1 MKKKIYTILALLTIA
16 VSGVWA
22 QTAVTLTPTADN
34 EWTFSLPKFN
44 VEIEAVYYTDLLEA
58 DDNSTWLTDNDGE
71 TADIWL
77 GRTLKSGSWNTFA
90 APFDISASEL
100 TTLGITAKELASSS
114 YSNGKLTLLFSD
126 ATSIEAGKPYMVKVA
141 ADVATPTF
149 DDVTISKTT
158 TPTVTSVVDFVP
170 SLGKTLATGPTG
182 DESNNKAVLFLGAGN
197 KLYNPTVVNDS
208 EESASFI
215 KGFRAYFQL
224 KDETS
229 SAREFVLDFGNG
241 ETTALKLVNS
251 DERIENSKL
260 YDLQGRKL
268 SNIGSQLSPG
278 VYIKNGRKIVIK

>member
-58 DDNSTWLTDNDGE
+58 SDNSTWLTDNDGE

-77 GRTLKSGSWNTFA
+77 GRTLQAGAWNTFA

-182 DESNNKAVLFLGAGN
+182 DESNNKAVLFLAANN

-208 EESASFI
+208 EQAASFI

-229 SAREFVLDFGNG
+229 SAREFVLDFGDG

>member
-58 DDNSTWLTDNDGE
+58 SDNSTWLTDNDGE

-77 GRTLKSGSWNTFA
+77 GRTLQAGAWNTFA

-182 DESNNKAVLFLGAGN
+182 DESNNKAVLFLAANN

-208 EESASFI
+208 EQAASFI

>member
-58 DDNSTWLTDNDGE
+58 ADNSTWLTDNDGD

-77 GRTLKSGSWNTFA
+77 GRTLQAGAWNTFA

-182 DESNNKAVLFLGAGN
+182 DESNNKAVLFLAANN

-208 EESASFI
+208 EQAASFI

>member
-71 TADIWL
+71 VADIWL
-77 GRTLKSGSWNTFA
+77 GRTLQAGAWNTFA

-114 YSNGKLTLLFSD
+114 YANGKLTLLFSD

-141 ADVATPTF
+141 ADVVTPTF

-182 DESNNKAVLFLGAGN
+182 DESNNKAVLFLAANN

-208 EESASFI
+208 EQAASFI

-224 KDETS
+224 KDETT
-229 SAREFVLDFGNG
+229 SAREFVLDFGDG
-241 ETTALKLVNS
+241 ETTALELVNS

-268 SNIGSQLSPG
+268 STDNSPLSPG
-278 VYIKNGRKIVIK
+278 IYIKNGRKIVIK

>member
-1 MKKKIYTILALLTIA
+1 M
-16 VSGVWA
+16 WA

-71 TADIWL
+71 VADIWL
-77 GRTLKSGSWNTFA
+77 GRTLQAGAWNTFA

-114 YSNGKLTLLFSD
+114 YANGKLTLLFSD

-141 ADVATPTF
+141 ADVVTPTF

-182 DESNNKAVLFLGAGN
+182 DESNNKAVLFLAANN

-208 EESASFI
+208 EQAASFI

-224 KDETS
+224 KDETT
-229 SAREFVLDFGNG
+229 SAREFVLDFGDG
-241 ETTALKLVNS
+241 ETTALELVNS

-268 SNIGSQLSPG
+268 STDNSPLSPG
-278 VYIKNGRKIVIK
+278 IYIKNGRKIVIK

>member
-71 TADIWL
+71 VADIWL

-141 ADVATPTF
+141 ADVATPAF
-149 DDVTISKTT
+149 GDVTVSKTT

-182 DESNNKAVLFLGAGN
+182 DESNNKAVLFLAANN

-208 EESASFI
+208 EQAASFI

-251 DERIENSKL
+251 NERTVNSKL

>member
-58 DDNSTWLTDNDGE
+58 ADNSTWLTDNDGE

-77 GRTLKSGSWNTFA
+77 GRTLQAGAWNTFA

-182 DESNNKAVLFLGAGN
+182 DESNNKAVLFLAANN
-197 KLYNPTVVNDS
+197 KLYNPTVVNNS
-208 EESASFI
+208 EQAASFI

-229 SAREFVLDFGNG
+229 SAREFVLDFGDG